1 MARIKVDTDDD
12 GKRRAI
18 VNRIKEVARAQMR
31 EEGSASISL
40 RAIARELDITAP
52 ALYRYYPDR
61 DALITD
67 LIVDAFNALADAV
80 EAAEQAQPPA
90 DYAERMYAAINAYR
104 TWAVEHPTDFLLIYG
119 TPIPGY
125 VAPREQTVPAVQRTF
140 VPFVRI
146 LFEADQ
152 AGVLTL
158 PAEDE
163 VDDPAMRAHF
173 EALARTDDV
182 PISYRQVSIAIDVWH
197 RLYGLIMLQILAHS
211 PATVGDVEAYYRLKV
226 RHMLKDMNLLPENF
240 E

>member
-1 MARIKVDTDDD
+1 MARIKIDEEDE
-12 GKRRAI
+12 GKRVAI
-18 VNRIKEVARAQMR
+18 SHRIKEVARAQMR
-31 EEGSASISL
+31 VVGSASISL

-80 EAAEQAQPPA
+80 EAADQAQPPTH
-90 DYAERMYAAINAYR
+90 YAERMYAAINAYR
-104 TWAVEHPTDFLLIYG
+104 QWALDHRADYLLIYG

-125 VAPREQTVPAVQRTF
+125 VAPRDQTIPAVQRTF

-146 LFEADQ
+146 LFEADH

-163 VDDPAMRAHF
+163 VDDPAMRAHL
-173 EALARTDDV
+173 EALAHTEGV
-182 PISYRQVSIAIDVWH
+182 PLSYRQVSIAIDLWH
-197 RLYGLIMLQILAHS
+197 RLYGLIMLHLLDHS
-211 PATVGDVEAYYRLKV
+211 PATVGDIELYYRSKL
-226 RHMLKDMNLLPENF
+226 RHMLKDLNLLPETF
-240 E
+240 